1 MSDYLS
7 IQEIGGAE
15 LARQYPDRGQ
25 IHDCHWY
32 NATLQI
38 ESTSNG
44 WRDWLKSLSVGNQG
58 FIAVL
63 SAGNDGLRVLV
74 SLYEFAIFIPW
85 ADVTVFAERGWPAT
99 VVRLKTTAVPSLSLV
114 FNLDDAAADDLLH
127 EVVEPL
133 PQRTPPRRLAWWAVE
148 RKWWVAIVVLVIG
161 VSAGLIVRYALG
173 GG

>member
-1 MSDYLS
+1 MSDYYS

-15 LARQYPDRGQ
+15 LARHYPDRGQ

-85 ADVTVFAERGWPAT
+85 ADATVFAERGWPAT
-99 VVRLKTTAVPSLSLV
+99 VVRLKTIAVPSLTLV
-114 FNLDDAAADDLLH
+114 FNLDDAAADDRGRVGRGVKVF
-127 EVVEPL
+127 EYVGGQV
-133 PQRTPPRRLAWWAVE
+133 PPAPA
-148 RKWWVAIVVLVIG
+148 AQI
-161 VSAGLIVRYALG
+161 LG
-173 GG
+173 GQVGQITLSEQLTVAAEDMRF